1 MAKLFGFSIENDE
14 QTPKSVVSP
23 VPDSKADQS
32 DYYMTSGFFG
42 NYVDLEGVFKNE
54 FQLIRRYREMALHP
68 EVDGA
73 IEDVI
78 QETLVSDTNEI
89 FLSINK
95 S

>member
-42 NYVDLEGVFKNE
+42 NYVDMEGVFKNE
-54 FQLIRRYREMALHP
+54 FDLIRRYREMALH
-68 EVDGA
+68 
-73 IEDVI
+73 
-78 QETLVSDTNEI
+78 
-89 FLSINK
+89 LSLIHI
-95 S
+95 